1 MISSLHVENI
11 ATIKSADI
19 DLTSGFCVLTGE
31 TGAGKSILVDSIDLL
46 LGGRF
51 SKELVRAGEN
61 YALVSAVFCN
71 VGDVASEGLRE
82 LGITVCDEDGGEI
95 MLERR
100 VTSDGR
106 STARIN
112 GRTVTISL
120 LREVGGLLVN
130 IHGQNDNRE
139 IMQKAWHL
147 KSLDAYADCDDLL
160 SEYGELYSQ
169 WRSAEEKLNGLM
181 QDESE
186 RLRLREMLE
195 YQINDID
202 SARLKVGE
210 EEKLTA
216 QRDRLLHQEKINKG
230 VRIAT
235 KALTDSDKINAK
247 ELVERATSAVEQLA
261 ELDVIPECESVI
273 ERLTQLKYELIDI
286 SETIIS
292 FVGDDDFDV
301 SADSTAII
309 DKIEGRLDTI
319 NRLSRKYGADIA
331 EILAFRERA
340 AQRLDEIDSADER
353 IAEYTK
359 NIKRAEAELGVVGGK
374 LTARRRS
381 AAVELAEKIRESL
394 TFLDMP
400 KVRFEISVKPTGR
413 FNADGVDDVEFL
425 VSANPGEPPAPMTKI
440 ASGGELSRIMLALRS
455 VLNDKYGMYASI
467 YDEVDTGIS
476 GRTSRKVGIK
486 LRDISMQNKDISQVI
501 CVTHSA
507 QIASLADAHYLIEKR
522 EEDGRAHT
530 SVRRLSEDER
540 VEEIARILGGLDVT
554 DAQRAAA
561 RELISQR

>member
-19 DLTSGFCVLTGE
+19 DLASGFCVLTGE
-31 TGAGKSILVDSIDLL
+31 TGAGKSILVDSIALL
-46 LGGRF
+46 LGGRL
-51 SKELVRAGEN
+51 SKELVRAGES

-71 VGDVASEGLRE
+71 VGSVASEGLSE
-82 LGITVCDEDGGEI
+82 LGITVCEEDGGEI

-100 VTSDGR
+100 ITSDGR

-112 GRTVTISL
+112 GRTVTVSL

-139 IMQKAWHL
+139 IMQKTWHL

-160 SEYGELYSQ
+160 AEYGVLYSQ

-230 VRIAT
+230 VRIVT
-235 KALTDSDKINAK
+235 KALTDSDRVNAK
-247 ELVERATSAVEQLA
+247 ELVERAVSAAEQLA
-261 ELDVIPECESVI
+261 EFDVIPECESVI
-273 ERLTQLKYELIDI
+273 ERLTQVKYELIDI
-286 SETIIS
+286 SEAVRS
-292 FVGDDDFDV
+292 FAGDDDFDV
-301 SADSTAII
+301 SADSTALI

-331 EILAFRERA
+331 EILAFRDRA

-353 IAEYTK
+353 ITEYTK
-359 NIKRAEAELGVVGGK
+359 NIKRAEAELCVVGGK

-381 AAVELAEKIRESL
+381 TAVELAEKIRESL

-413 FNADGVDDVEFL
+413 FTSDGVDDVEFL

-486 LRDISMQNKDISQVI
+486 LRDISLQSKDFSQVI

-522 EEDGRAHT
+522 EEGGRAHT

-540 VEEIARILGGLDVT
+540 VEEIARILGGLDVS

-561 RELISQR
+561 RELISER